1 MLDTFRGHFYNKVK
15 AHNAN
20 HPLLK
25 WIMMDGGITPKAQ
38 PLDILINNF
47 FKGFFNNLFKEWSLN
62 APTNPNTGHPLAP
75 SCQLFVQCIVKA
87 WAKVPKE
94 LVWKSWEVYG
104 YKSTED
110 LSNEEETT
118 SVAVI
123 NYSQEQLGT
132 MIENIAGDDARMV
145 WIDEANDRQPIFPKE
160 ENDVSWDVGTVVR
173 KSWEFC

>member
-1 MLDTFRGHFYNKVK
+1 MK

-25 WIMMDGGITPKAQ
+25 WLMMDGGITPKAQ
-38 PLDILINNF
+38 PLDVLINKI
-47 FKGFFNNLFKEWSLN
+47 FKGFFRGLFEEWSLN
-62 APTNPNTGHPLAP
+62 VPTNPKTGHPLDP
-75 SCQLFVQCIVKA
+75 SRQLFAHWIVKA

-94 LVWKSWEVYG
+94 LVRKSWEVCE
-104 YKSTED
+104 YKSTEG
-110 LSNEEETT
+110 LNNEEEME

-145 WIDEANDRQPIFPKE
+145 RIDEANERQTIFPKE
-160 ENDVSWDVGTVVR
+160 DNNVSWGVGTDQGFVICR
-173 KSWEFC
+173 